1 MKKSFSF
8 PIVFMVIITA
18 FFTLILAYLN
28 YVTTDA
34 IAFNEETDLRKT
46 LLYVFDIEVPSEDPK
61 VIEEVFNQ
69 YVGKEEIGDETIYF
83 IKEGEKITGYA
94 FPVGGTALWGTVQ
107 GYVAISEDYSKLLG
121 IDFVSHSE
129 TPGLGGRI
137 SEDWFKEQFRGLDL
151 TKAQDEQYIIY
162 RPAPNGNVDAIAGA
176 TQTSNSVSK
185 FLNEDIYEFI
195 NKKGG
200 RNK

>member
-18 FFTLILAYLN
+18 IFTLILAYLN

-46 LLYVFDIEVPSEDPK
+46 LLYVFHIDLPSEDPMI
-61 VIEEVFNQ
+61 IEEVFNK
-69 YVGKEEIGDETIYF
+69 YVDKEEIGDETIYF
-83 IKEGEKITGYA
+83 IKENEETIGYA

-107 GYVAISEDYSKLLG
+107 GYVAVTEDFSQLLG

-137 SEDWFKEQFRGLDL
+137 SENWFKEQFRGLDL
-151 TKAQDEQYIIY
+151 TEAKDGQYIIY
-162 RPAPNGNVDAIAGA
+162 RPAPDGNVDGIAGA
-176 TQTSNSVSK
+176 TQTTNSVGK
-185 FLNEDIYEFI
+185 FLNEDIHEFI
-195 NKKGG
+195 SKMREGK
-200 RNK
+200 